1 MAYFLY
7 DTVLN
12 SLVDSKE
19 YKEACERE
27 EKAMEKWKFTLGL
40 YSRDEDNPAYREVC
54 AATDA
59 KLEVLGTV
67 LAKLDPDVV
76 QSLQIISEM
85 EAAKADQA
93 YQKARQNRQEVEQA
107 YQEAEQDSRCAYM
120 KVLCV
125 ETIEKLEK
133 LEKTLSTL
141 EDIRQT
147 EEETAIVEWLDEL
160 EESIASL
167 RQTVDVLSKNLVV
180 LRKLLV

>member
-1 MAYFLY
+1 MAYSLY

-27 EKAMEKWKFTLGL
+27 EKAMEKWKSTLGS
-40 YSRDEDNPAYREVC
+40 YSREEDNPAYREVC

-67 LAKLDPDVV
+67 LARLDPDMV
-76 QSLQIISEM
+76 QSLQIIAEM
-85 EAAKADQA
+85 EEAKA
-93 YQKARQNRQEVEQA
+93 EQA

-125 ETIEKLEK
+125 GTIEKLEK

-147 EEETAIVEWLDEL
+147 EGETAIVEWLDEL

>member
-1 MAYFLY
+1 MAYSLY

-27 EKAMEKWKFTLGL
+27 EKAMEKWKSTL
-40 YSRDEDNPAYREVC
+40 YSREEDNPAYREVC
-54 AATDA
+54 AATDV
-59 KLEVLGTV
+59 KFEVLGTV

-76 QSLQIISEM
+76 QSLQIIAEM
-85 EAAKADQA
+85 EEAKAEQA
-93 YQKARQNRQEVEQA
+93 YQKARQDR
-107 YQEAEQDSRCAYM
+107 QEAEQACQEAKQDSRCAYM

-125 ETIEKLEK
+125 GTIEK
-133 LEKTLSTL
+133 LEKTLSIL